1 MWNIINEAF
10 LNLNWQYR
18 SNMFQ
23 VIAGAHNI
31 FEKTPSVQERNIFNV
46 FFYNVGNMF
55 VDIAIILLNLP
66 LKQFD
71 DSVRP
76 IELAQKDFYPKGKLV
91 SFLLITY
98 MSVVSLQ
105 RLHIK
110 CQIRFWG

>member
-1 MWNIINEAF
+1 
-10 LNLNWQYR
+10 
-18 SNMFQ
+18 MFQ

-91 SFLLITY
+91 SALLITCVS
-98 MSVVSLQ
+98 SVITTPSYKIPRKVL
-105 RLHIK
+105 RLEPKI
-110 CQIRFWG
+110 